1 MSDNFRPLIA
11 LFRGEEREK
20 TAVKEE
26 PKKED
31 REKEFK
37 AQIEK
42 LLKEKKEA
50 EDRAVLLEEELKKLR
65 QENEA
70 LLKEIQDL
78 KREIEARD
86 QKLDQLLERIKNLE
100 IKRELIDRL
109 ERDLTEA
116 FESTKGELKN
126 IFIDIAKETIKAF
139 LLSDVV
145 PKEEVVT
152 RVLSEVFE
160 KLVDIKGS
168 VKINLNPKDKE
179 RVEEFLKEI
188 RERFGDKI
196 ELEVISDES
205 LAEGELKVE
214 TPKFVIERKNE
225 EIYEEVFREAVK
237 VALERS

>member
-1 MSDNFRPLIA
+1 MSDNFRPLIV
-11 LFRGEEREK
+11 LFRGEEQ
-20 TAVKEE
+20 KEE
-26 PKKED
+26 PAPEEPPKED
-31 REKEFK
+31 KEKEFK

-50 EDRAVLLEEELKKLR
+50 EDRAGLLEEELKKLR

-78 KREIEARD
+78 KKEIEKRD
-86 QKLDQLLERIKNLE
+86 QKLDQLLEQIKSLE

-109 ERDLTEA
+109 EGDLLKA
-116 FESTKGELKN
+116 FEEAKAELKN
-126 IFIDIAKETIKAF
+126 LFIDIAKEAIKAF
-139 LLSDVV
+139 LLSDAV

-160 KLVDIKGS
+160 KLVDIKGT
-168 VKINLNPKDKE
+168 VKIALNPKDRE
-179 RVEEFLKEI
+179 RVEEFLKELKGK
-188 RERFGDKI
+188 FGDKI
-196 ELEVISDES
+196 ELEVIDDES
-205 LAEGELKVE
+205 LGEGELKVE